1 MQTGRTRTIGRGMM
15 VLLAVAFGAL
25 PVWAGPKWKNLGD
38 FTADGQA
45 KEIAVGREISEIAID
60 VKEGSVIINTLWVR
74 EGAAKTEYTVGK
86 RMNKGDATHF
96 IKLNGKRM
104 VTGFRLSDGAR
115 GRYRVSVK

>member
-45 KEIAVGREISEIAID
+45 KEIAV
-60 VKEGSVIINTLWVR
+60 GSVIINTLWVR